1 MNHNLRDV
9 RLTRPHYKAR
19 DQREKQPG
27 FVMSFEPTEKQTDA
41 EQVRARQLSLDQ
53 DQPPTTVPGYRLH
66 RVLGSGAY
74 GQVWVGVDETT
85 GRQVAVKFFF
95 HRSGVDWSLLS
106 QEVEKLVFMSSDRYV
121 VQLLDVG
128 WNADPPYYVMEYLEK
143 GSLEDHLDKHGPMP
157 LEEAVEMTTDLAI
170 GLVHAH
176 SKGVF
181 HCDLKPANILLDM
194 DDKPR
199 LADFGQSRL
208 SHEQTPALGTLF
220 YMAPE
225 QADLEAVPDA
235 RWDVYALGSLLHA
248 MLTGKAPWRDKTT
261 VDEIEEAMTLAERL
275 ERYRAFIE
283 KQGPPSRQLQQQ
295 GLDRPL
301 LEILD
306 RCLAVDPDQR
316 FANPQQVLSALRAR
330 ERSRA
335 RRPLMLLGIGVPLIL
350 LAGMVFLSVHW
361 YSRAVEEA
369 EVAVRE
375 RAYENN
381 SWVARHVARSV
392 EDEIEQYFRIV
403 EQEAAGDQLQQH
415 LQEVLKLEELHQL
428 QLRVR
433 ADEERA
439 AARDEFIADPLRGKL
454 LEHLNASLQRYIADL
469 KEDPQRRPN
478 LASMFVVDASGTML
492 AVAYANSER
501 ASQSEGKNY
510 CWRTYFHGKPVDRER
525 NLVLEGA
532 RPIASTHLSAAFKST
547 TTKKWKVAISTPVR
561 GMVQGQLETIGVMAI
576 TVNLGDFSTLRS
588 ENLGNQK
595 AVFLDGRDGVILQ
608 HPDLRQPGLLDSDET
623 FHVDPGDLERLQQN
637 MTTQY
642 VDPVYDFLHAK
653 QKGALWIASTQLVN
667 LPGARETTDDKSSNL
682 IVLVQENY
690 AEATRPVVE
699 LGQNLRLEGAMAL
712 VVLVTV
718 VLGMGWLAFKR

>member
-1 MNHNLRDV
+1 M
-9 RLTRPHYKAR
+9 
-19 DQREKQPG
+19 G
-27 FVMSFEPTEKQTDA
+27 FEPTEKQTDA

-128 WNADPPYYVMEYLEK
+128 WNADPPYYVMEYLEQ
-143 GSLEDHLDKHGPMP
+143 GSLEDSLDRQGPMTV
-157 LEEAVEMTTDLAI
+157 EKAVGMATDLAI

-181 HCDLKPANILLDM
+181 HCDLKPANVLLDM

-225 QADLEAVPDA
+225 QADLEAAPDA
-235 RWDVYALGSLLHA
+235 RWDVYALGALLHT
-248 MLTGKAPWRDKTT
+248 MLTGIAPRRDPGT
-261 VDEIEEAMTLAERL
+261 VDQIEQAGNLAERL
-275 ERYRAFIE
+275 ECYRAFIE
-283 KQGPPSRQLQQQ
+283 QQGPPSRQLQQQ
-295 GLDRPL
+295 GLDRAL
-301 LEILD
+301 LDILD
-306 RCLAVDPDQR
+306 RCLAVDPDER

-330 ERSRA
+330 ERARA
-335 RRPLMLLGIGVPLIL
+335 RRPLMLLGIGVPLVL
-350 LAGMVFLSVHW
+350 LLVMVFLSGRW
-361 YSRAVEEA
+361 YARAVEDA
-369 EVAVRE
+369 EIAVRD

-392 EDEIEQYFRIV
+392 EDEIEQYYEIV
-403 EQEAAGDQLQQH
+403 QQESADGELLLTLEKVLELDDLKQLQG
-415 LQEVLKLEELHQL
+415 
-428 QLRVR
+428 RVR
-433 ADEERA
+433 ADEERPA
-439 AARDEFIADPLRGKL
+439 ERKRFIEDAVRLEL
-454 LEHLNASLQRYIADL
+454 LEHLNRRLRKYINELAREPL
-469 KEDPQRRPN
+469 RRPN

-492 AVAYANSER
+492 AVAYADSEQ
-501 ASQSEGKNY
+501 ASQSEGNNY
-510 CWRTYFHGKPVDRER
+510 CWRNYFHGKPVDLER
-525 NLVLEGA
+525 NLVLEGVS
-532 RPIASTHLSAAFKST
+532 PITSTHLSAAFKST
-547 TTKKWKVAISTPVR
+547 TTRKWKVAISTPVR
-561 GMVQGQLETIGVMAI
+561 AMVNGRQQTIGVMAI

-595 AVFLDGRDGVILQ
+595 AIFLDLRDGVVLQ
-608 HPDLRQPGLLDSDET
+608 HPDLRKLDQLDAEET
-623 FHVDPGDLERLQQN
+623 FRVVPQDLDRLQKN
-637 MTTQY
+637 RATLY
-642 VDPVYDFLHAK
+642 RDPVYDQLDTQH
-653 QKGALWIASTQLVN
+653 QREQIWIASTQLVKLPAASDN
-667 LPGARETTDDKSSNL
+667 LAEPSSNL

-690 AEATRPVVE
+690 ADASAPVVQ
-699 LGQNLRLEGAMAL
+699 LGQNLRLEGGIALVILAL
-712 VVLVTV
+712 VVLS
-718 VLGMGWLAFKR
+718 MGWLAFKR